1 MKENMKNCG
10 VRGKKMPEFELF
22 QYYRKMCERNI
33 VLDFQGAISQ
43 DMLVGMAELIKSKFS
58 QEYGRANIVKKI
70 FAVFIEMA
78 QNIAFYSTERVH
90 LDTRHKDVG
99 AGIIVVTE
107 NVGVY
112 TVTSGNMV
120 GNDTVADIVDHCNVI
135 NSMNKE
141 ELKQFFKQKIK
152 SSRVVGKRGAG
163 VGLIDIARKS
173 GNPIMYEVTSVDDV
187 NSFLVLSV
195 KIQDMDDNNL
205 ETTIQET
212 NNQENNQENIQENIQ
227 ENFQEE
233 NKQEEN
239 NNG

>member
-1 MKENMKNCG
+1 MKENTKISSL
-10 VRGKKMPEFELF
+10 RGRKMPEFELF

-58 QEYGRANIVKKI
+58 QEFGRANIVKKI

-78 QNIAFYSTERVH
+78 QNIAFYSAERVN
-90 LDTRHKDVG
+90 LDTRHVDVG

-107 NVGVY
+107 KEHVY

-120 GNDTVADIVDHCNVI
+120 ANDAVADIIAHCNVI
-135 NSMNKE
+135 NKMNRE

-152 SSRVVGKRGAG
+152 SNREIGKRGAG

-173 GNPIMYEVTSVDDV
+173 GNPIMYEVTSIDDD

-195 KIQDMDDNNL
+195 KIQ
-205 ETTIQET
+205 E
-212 NNQENNQENIQENIQ
+212 
-227 ENFQEE
+227 
-233 NKQEEN
+233 QEEN